1 MNLFKKFLSQSTN
14 AGLSPR
20 RSFALFTGLAILALT
35 VGGCTKQE
43 APATASTPPATVSAP
58 APTLPAPAPAAASAP
73 SASGNIIV
81 TLETNQ
87 GTIKLKLFPDV
98 APKTCENFVGL
109 VQKGYYDGL
118 IFHRVIPDFMIQGG
132 DPTGTGGG
140 GTSIW
145 GKVFDNE
152 VRADTKFDAKGKLA
166 MANAGPNTNGSQ
178 FFITTAA
185 YPSLNM
191 HYSLFGEVIS
201 GQDVV
206 DKIDHVRTDQGDRPL
221 EKQYIIHATVTKD

>member
-1 MNLFKKFLSQSTN
+1 MNLSNISFSKR
-14 AGLSPR
+14 APVGPAWR
-20 RSFALFTGLAILALT
+20 RFFTLGACAAVLALVAAACSKENT
-35 VGGCTKQE
+35 PPATPMAS
-43 APATASTPPATVSAP
+43 APVSATAPTASTPATTPPTSA
-58 APTLPAPAPAAASAP
+58 
-73 SASGNIIV
+73 NVVV

-87 GTIKLKLFPDV
+87 GVIKLKLFPDV

-118 IFHRVIPDFMIQGG
+118 IFHRVIADFMIQGG
-132 DPTGTGGG
+132 DPTGTGSG

-152 VRADTKFDAKGKLA
+152 VRPDVTFDAKGKLA

-191 HYSLFGEVIS
+191 HYSLFGEVLS

-206 DKIDHVRTDQGDRPL
+206 DKIDHVQTGPDDRPL
-221 EKQYIIHATVTKD
+221 EKQYIIHATVGQD

>member
-1 MNLFKKFLSQSTN
+1 MT
-14 AGLSPR
+14 
-20 RSFALFTGLAILALT
+20 ILASPFRVLIT
-35 VGGCTKQE
+35 LAAAAVVLAAGACSKETSPTGTSPASTP
-43 APATASTPPATVSAP
+43 APATAAATSA
-58 APTLPAPAPAAASAP
+58 
-73 SASGNIIV
+73 NVVV

-87 GTIKLKLFPDV
+87 GIIKLRLFPDV

-132 DPTGTGGG
+132 DPTGTGMGG
-140 GTSIW
+140 SSIW

-152 VRADTKFDAKGKLA
+152 VRPDVTFNAKGKLA

-178 FFITTAA
+178 FFITTAP

-191 HYSLFGEVIS
+191 HYSLFGEVLS
-201 GQDVV
+201 GQEVV
-206 DKIDHVRTDQGDRPL
+206 DKIDHTATDRNDRPL
-221 EKQYIIHATVTKD
+221 EKQFIIHATVGKE

>member
-1 MNLFKKFLSQSTN
+1 MNPSINSLPKYAN
-14 AGLSPR
+14 AGSLPR
-20 RSFALFTGLAILALT
+20 RFCALFSCLATFALAAS
-35 VGGCTKQE
+35 GCTKQE
-43 APATASTPPATVSAP
+43 APATASTPPAAVSAP
-58 APTLPAPAPAAASAP
+58 ATAASAP
-73 SASGNIIV
+73 STSGNIIV

-98 APKTCENFVGL
+98 APLTCENFVGL

-132 DPTGTGGG
+132 DPAGTGEG

-145 GKVFDNE
+145 GKEFKNE
-152 VRADTKFDAKGKLA
+152 VSDKVKFDAKGKLA
-166 MANAGPNTNGSQ
+166 MANAGPDTNGSQ

-206 DKIDHVRTDQGDRPL
+206 DKIDHVRTGPGDRPL

>member
-1 MNLFKKFLSQSTN
+1 MNPLNTTYSQPAP
-14 AGLSPR
+14 AGPSLR
-20 RSFALFTGLAILALT
+20 RFFALFACAASLALAASA
-35 VGGCTKQE
+35 CSKE
-43 APATASTPPATVSAP
+43 NAPASPASPAPVSTPV
-58 APTLPAPAPAAASAP
+58 APAAAASIPATTPPTSA
-73 SASGNIIV
+73 NVIV

-87 GTIKLKLFPDV
+87 GVIKLKLFPEV

-109 VQKGYYDGL
+109 IQKGYYDGL
-118 IFHRVIPDFMIQGG
+118 IFHRVIADFMIQGG
-132 DPTGTGGG
+132 DPTGTGMG

-152 VRADTKFDAKGKLA
+152 VRPDVTFDAKGKLA

-206 DKIDHVRTDQGDRPL
+206 DKIDHVKTGPDDRPL
-221 EKQYIIHATVTKD
+221 EKQYIIHATVGQN

>member
-1 MNLFKKFLSQSTN
+1 MTISSSPLRALISLAAAAVMLA
-14 AGLSPR
+14 AGACSKETSPAAT
-20 RSFALFTGLAILALT
+20 S
-35 VGGCTKQE
+35 
-43 APATASTPPATVSAP
+43 PATP
-58 APTLPAPAPAAASAP
+58 PAPAASTA
-73 SASGNIIV
+73 NIVV

-87 GTIKLKLFPDV
+87 GIIKLKLLPDV

-132 DPTGTGGG
+132 DPTGTGSG

-152 VRADTKFDAKGKLA
+152 VKADVTFNAKGKLA

-191 HYSLFGEVIS
+191 HYSLFGEVLS
-201 GQDVV
+201 GQEVV
-206 DKIDHVRTDQGDRPL
+206 DKIDHTPTDRNDRPL
-221 EKQYIIHATVTKD
+221 EKQYIIHATVGKE

>member
-1 MNLFKKFLSQSTN
+1 MKPLKKALSEHLN
-14 AGLSPR
+14 AGLAAR
-20 RSFALFTGLAILALT
+20 RCFALFTSAAILILA
-35 VGGCTKQE
+35 VAGCAKENT
-43 APATASTPPATVSAP
+43 PAASSTPSATLSTPPVTGSVPATP
-58 APTLPAPAPAAASAP
+58 PASADV
-73 SASGNIIV
+73 IV

-87 GTIKLKLFPDV
+87 GIIKLKLFPDV

-109 VQKGYYDGL
+109 IQKGYYDGL
-118 IFHRVIPDFMIQGG
+118 IFHRVIADFMIQGG
-132 DPTGTGGG
+132 DPTGTGMG
-140 GTSIW
+140 GTSLW

-152 VRADTKFDAKGKLA
+152 VRADVRFDAKGKLA

-206 DKIDHVRTDQGDRPL
+206 DKIDHTRTDARDRPI
-221 EKQYIIHATVTKD
+221 EKQYIIHATVGKD

>member
-1 MNLFKKFLSQSTN
+1 MPSLRPFFSLFSVTV
-14 AGLSPR
+14 
-20 RSFALFTGLAILALT
+20 ALV
-35 VGGCTKQE
+35 VGACSKE
-43 APATASTPPATVSAP
+43 TPP
-58 APTLPAPAPAAASAP
+58 PAPAPAAPAP
-73 SASGNIIV
+73 AKAANIVV

-87 GTIKLKLFPDV
+87 GIIKLKLLPDV

-132 DPTGTGGG
+132 DPTGSGSG

-145 GKVFDNE
+145 GRVFDNE
-152 VRADTKFDAKGKLA
+152 VRDDVKFDAKGKLA

-191 HYSLFGEVIS
+191 HYSLFGEVLS

-206 DKIDHVRTDQGDRPL
+206 DKIDHTPTDRNDRPL
-221 EKQYIIHATVTKD
+221 EKQFIIHATVGTE